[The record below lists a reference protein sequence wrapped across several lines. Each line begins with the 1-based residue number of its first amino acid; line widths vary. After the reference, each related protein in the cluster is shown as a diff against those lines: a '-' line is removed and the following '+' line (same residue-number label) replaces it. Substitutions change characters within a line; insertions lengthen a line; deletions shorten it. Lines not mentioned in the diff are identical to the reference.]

1 MKAVV
6 RRHVCHPKN
15 CVISISSMA
24 DGSEN
29 LGLTGSDKGQWEEKD
44 CHLERDVSQI
54 MRLEGGFFF
63 DTYKCQKLYVVSL
76 LNGDGGLHNRP
87 STFENG
93 CTAEELLYCQLE
105 FLRGYL
111 IESRRKEN

>member
-15 CVISISSMA
+15 CIIGINSMV
-24 DGSEN
+24 DRSEN

-54 MRLEGGFFF
+54 MRQDESFSYLQVLEALCCVLVG
-63 DTYKCQKLYVVSL
+63 
-76 LNGDGGLHNRP
+76 R
-87 STFENG
+87 
-93 CTAEELLYCQLE
+93 
-105 FLRGYL
+105 
-111 IESRRKEN
+111 